1 MKSSHNRNLYKFKAY
16 FALSLNEKNFHS
28 LILIKHLL
36 LTNVTLFWINIWIMK
51 INILKEYTI
60 KWLYLSQTKTL
71 KSTKIIL
78 CNIIF
83 TIICMNYTIIV
94 TIFGFEPM
102 TSFSLSSFLW
112 HSTTIVT
119 DQLSNMESPH
129 VVDDMFTKV

>member
-1 MKSSHNRNLYKFKAY
+1 MEWQNSRKAY
-16 FALSLNEKNFHS
+16 K
-28 LILIKHLL
+28 KQ
-36 LTNVTLFWINIWIMK
+36 T
-51 INILKEYTI
+51 
-60 KWLYLSQTKTL
+60 LSQTKTL